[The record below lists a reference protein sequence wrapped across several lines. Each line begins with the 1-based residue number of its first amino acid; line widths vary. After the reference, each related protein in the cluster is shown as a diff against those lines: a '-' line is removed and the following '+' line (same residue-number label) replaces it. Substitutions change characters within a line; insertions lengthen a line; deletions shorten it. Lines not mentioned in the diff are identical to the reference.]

1 MCSGVEAERAGL
13 YLHVPFCRSKCA
25 YCDFY
30 SRPGFDDEVLDR
42 FAAAMQRD
50 ICRAAALYGDYCF
63 DSVFVGGGTPTVL
76 GARLADI
83 LQTAYSR
90 LTFAADCEITVEA
103 NPESISPQLAA
114 LLAANGVNRISL
126 GAQSMDDVQLRLLGR
141 IHSADTVAE
150 AVEAVR
156 KSGIARLNLDL
167 MFGLPYQR
175 GDGEAQLAVW
185 ESTLHAVL
193 ALGPDHLSAYSLKI
207 EPGTPLCR
215 RAGEYEFPDEELEER
230 MYGVLC
236 ERADMYLWTETYL
249 ARQGYEQYEIS
260 NFAKPGCECRH
271 NLKYWTGK
279 PYLGL
284 GPAAHS
290 YIRARRMSVAPDTD
304 AYIAGKAGVID
315 CGEIDAAERAYE
327 HIVTSLRLSRG
338 IDFIKLQTYYDL
350 NRIRAMAD
358 DLVSHGLARRTPQ
371 GLALTERG
379 FRVSNAVI
387 ALLDGARPQDHQ

>member
-1 MCSGVEAERAGL
+1 MEAERAGL

-30 SRPGFDDEVLDR
+30 SRPGFDDEALDR

-50 ICRAAALYGDYCF
+50 ICMAAALYGDYCF

-141 IHSADTVAE
+141 IHSADTVAG

-185 ESTLHAVL
+185 ESTLHAAL

-215 RAGEYEFPDEELEER
+215 RAGEYKFPDEELEER

-236 ERADMYLWTETYL
+236 ERARSAGMLH
-249 ARQGYEQYEIS
+249 YEIS

-387 ALLDGARPQDHQ
+387 ALLDGARLA